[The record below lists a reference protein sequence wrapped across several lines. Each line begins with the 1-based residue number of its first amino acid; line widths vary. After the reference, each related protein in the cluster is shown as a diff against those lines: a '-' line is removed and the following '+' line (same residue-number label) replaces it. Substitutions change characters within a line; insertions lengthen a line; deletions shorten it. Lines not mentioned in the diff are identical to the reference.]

1 MHDTLTGKINSKS
14 NWCIQ
19 DRKIVSYGK
28 KKVNKLLNFLYKF
41 TLAVFE
47 RSFYKLLTLF
57 EPVTFLLKEK

>member
-1 MHDTLTGKINSKS
+1 MHDTLTGKFNSKL

-47 RSFYKLLTLF
+47 RSFYKLLNLSKLPLLF
-57 EPVTFLLKEK
+57 LDEK